1 MTLDLPNDN
10 QTSPYRHFSGL
21 QNLFSTAPD
30 QSEQSVL
37 ELELSPLVYASLNM
51 VQLVTVLTL
60 NPDLRINHYERDIT
74 CPPGQSGQS
83 DVNGLEHV
91 WRHKQKMEDN

>member
-10 QTSPYRHFSGL
+10 HTSPYCHFSGL
-21 QNLFSTAPD
+21 QYLFSTAPCD

-51 VQLVTVLTL
+51 VQLVMVLTL

-74 CPPGQSGQS
+74 WPI
-83 DVNGLEHV
+83 
-91 WRHKQKMEDN
+91 RAK